1 MQMGRRFMLPMSKIR
16 FSVFV
21 SISLLCLFPIL
32 GKEKQP
38 NGVSCKQKE
47 ETVKTIFQLLP
58 ESERSCVDIAK
69 LVLTEEDEDGEKLD
83 KEYADLF
90 LRVCELKRKKL
101 SLEEIRENLGITK
114 QCVIAVNVSKKN

>member
-1 MQMGRRFMLPMSKIR
+1 MLPMSKIR
-16 FSVFV
+16 SFLLL
-21 SISLLCLFPIL
+21 SISFLFLSSLL

-38 NGVSCKQKE
+38 TGASCKQKE

-69 LVLTEEDEDGEKLD
+69 LVLTEEDEEGEKLD
-83 KEYADLF
+83 KEYSELF
-90 LRVCELKRKKL
+90 LKVCELKRKKL

-114 QCVIAVNVSKKN
+114 QCSLAVNVSKKN

>member
-1 MQMGRRFMLPMSKIR
+1 MLSMSKIN
-16 FSVFV
+16 FSVF
-21 SISLLCLFPIL
+21 IFGSLICLSSVL
-32 GKEKQP
+32 GKEKQA
-38 NGVSCKQKE
+38 NVVSCKQKE

-90 LRVCELKRKKL
+90 LKVCELKRKKL
-101 SLEEIRENLGITK
+101 SLEEIRENLGIAK
-114 QCVIAVNVSKKN
+114 QCAIAVNVTKKN

>member
-1 MQMGRRFMLPMSKIR
+1 MLLMAKFRILSLTLILVL
-16 FSVFV
+16 FSF
-21 SISLLCLFPIL
+21 SIQ

-38 NGVSCKQKE
+38 SGASCKQKE

-69 LVLTEEDEDGEKLD
+69 LVLTEEDEEGEKLD
-83 KEYADLF
+83 KEYTELF
-90 LRVCELKRKKL
+90 LKVCELKRKKL

-114 QCVIAVNVSKKN
+114 QCTIAVNVSKKN

>member
-1 MQMGRRFMLPMSKIR
+1 MYKIPLS
-16 FSVFV
+16 FHILFFLVFLT
-21 SISLLCLFPIL
+21 SLS

-38 NGVSCKQKE
+38 TSVSCKQKE

-83 KEYADLF
+83 KEYAELF
-90 LRVCELKRKKL
+90 LKVCELKRKKL

-114 QCVIAVNVSKKN
+114 QCTIAVNVSKKN